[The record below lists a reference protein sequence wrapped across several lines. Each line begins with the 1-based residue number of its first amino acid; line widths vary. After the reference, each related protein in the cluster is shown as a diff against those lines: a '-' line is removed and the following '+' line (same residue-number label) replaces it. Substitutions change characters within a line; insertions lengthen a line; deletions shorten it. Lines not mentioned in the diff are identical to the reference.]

1 MLILVKF
8 FKKTLIFPDISENL
22 DFVKLSK
29 NVGLEILILVKI
41 VEKSQIWSK
50 LSKTLDFEQIVENSP
65 IGSKF
70 TKTSILIIIDENV
83 EFNQNFQ
90 KDFEFGKNFRKCWFW

>member
-8 FKKTLIFPDISENL
+8 FKKTLIFLDISENL

-41 VEKSQIWSK
+41 VEKPQIWSK
-50 LSKTLDFEQIVENSP
+50 LSKTLDFEQNCR
-65 IGSKF
+65 KF
-70 TKTSILIIIDENV
+70 SNWVKIY
-83 EFNQNFQ
+83 Q
-90 KDFEFGKNFRKCWFW
+90 KFDFDNNWRKCWI